1 MSNHAY
7 LTPTLASITT
17 FLVSVYILSGS
28 ERPLY
33 LVGAGASFVLLLLLA
48 MRDIK
53 KGTIQKATSPW
64 TAPCVAIT
72 VFIILIISITE
83 SRWIGWA
90 FLASLFSFM
99 ASFKSSRTQGD
110 EK

>member
-28 ERPLY
+28 EQPLY
-33 LVGAGASFVLLLLLA
+33 LVGAGTSFLLLLLFA
-48 MRDIK
+48 MRDMK
-53 KGTIQKATSPW
+53 KGNIQKATSPW
-64 TAPCVAIT
+64 TAPCVAFT

-83 SRWIGWA
+83 STWIGWA
-90 FLASLFSFM
+90 FITSLFSFIG
-99 ASFKSSRTQGD
+99 SSRSSHMQ
-110 EK
+110 KNKK

>member
-53 KGTIQKATSPW
+53 KGDHSEGNLSMDSAMCSYNSFYYSHHFNHGIPMDRLGF
-64 TAPCVAIT
+64 PCIT
-72 VFIILIISITE
+72 ILIHGVI
-83 SRWIGWA
+83 
-90 FLASLFSFM
+90 
-99 ASFKSSRTQGD
+99 
-110 EK
+110 